1 MRQLR
6 LSRKKEKTTL
16 VTKRKD
22 PNYAQVS
29 GHIPTDLARRF
40 GIYCAAKQISKSD
53 GLEKAIELLIKQEPE
68 FSLSGQTQPKTIAEL
83 VQQNYFALLSDGK
96 IKPENLQALASGN
109 KPSNPD
115 LARIA
120 QILEIPDEQLKK
132 MRDHEFPNQSAR
144 KQRNEHH

>member
-1 MRQLR
+1 MREWG
-6 LSRKKEKTTL
+6 SSIKKTAIL

-29 GHIPTDLARRF
+29 GHIPADLSRRF

-53 GLEKAIELLIKQEPE
+53 GLEKAIELLLEQEPE
-68 FSLSGQTQPKTIAEL
+68 LSVSSSVQPQNIMQL
-83 VQQNYFALLSDGK
+83 VQQNYFALLSDGN
-96 IKPENLQALASGN
+96 IKPENLQAMASGS

-120 QILEIPDEQLKK
+120 QILNIPDEQLKK
-132 MRDHEFPNQSAR
+132 MRDRVFP
-144 KQRNEHH
+144 